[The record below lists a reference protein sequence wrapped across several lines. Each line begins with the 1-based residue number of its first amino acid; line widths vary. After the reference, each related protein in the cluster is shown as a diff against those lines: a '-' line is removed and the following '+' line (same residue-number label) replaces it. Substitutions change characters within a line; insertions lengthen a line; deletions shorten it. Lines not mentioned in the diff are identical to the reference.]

1 MSVPVDTV
9 ERMCAMT
16 LTAVTAYRNSVP
28 GPVDLVWRVEPKLQT
43 DPETGARDL
52 YCRLCFEPLADS
64 RQTVKEHLPCLE

>member
-28 GPVDLVWRVEPKLQT
+28 GPVDLVWRVEPKSSLT
-43 DPETGARDL
+43 LDKP
-52 YCRLCFEPLADS
+52 
-64 RQTVKEHLPCLE
+64 